1 MLLYLNM
8 TIYFLYID
16 YVLIRN
22 IWLQSLLELEFK
34 LLSLMEHFKI
44 QLHFNTQESTY
55 TGVSSLK
62 RNQHHCINRKVAPQ
76 VFKNLSSVRFICKQS
91 NKATMDNE
99 KYLKYPLSM
108 LHLTLLQAFYFLNYL
123 KKKLIQRSKLK
134 YLLESC

>member
-44 QLHFNTQESTY
+44 QLHFNT
-55 TGVSSLK
+55 
-62 RNQHHCINRKVAPQ
+62 
-76 VFKNLSSVRFICKQS
+76 
-91 NKATMDNE
+91 
-99 KYLKYPLSM
+99 
-108 LHLTLLQAFYFLNYL
+108 
-123 KKKLIQRSKLK
+123 
-134 YLLESC
+134 